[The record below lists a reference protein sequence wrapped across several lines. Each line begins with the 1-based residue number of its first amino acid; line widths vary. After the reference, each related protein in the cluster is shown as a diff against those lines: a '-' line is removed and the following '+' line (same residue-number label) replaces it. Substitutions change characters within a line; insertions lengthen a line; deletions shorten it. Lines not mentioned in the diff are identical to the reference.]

1 MKIFTAFLLLASI
14 NIFFIEPAYS
24 GWVGGN
30 DLLEK
35 FEAKKDDDL
44 GYRSGAYDGYVSGV
58 ADLSVDVLWCPP
70 KSITGGQIKKIVA
83 KYLKAHPEMLHKN
96 ADSLVINALKKP
108 FPCKK

>member
-24 GWVGGN
+24 GWVGN
-30 DLLEK
+30 DLLES

-44 GYRSGAYDGYVSGV
+44 GYRSGFYDGYVSGV
-58 ADLSVDVLWCPP
+58 ADLSVHVLWCPP
-70 KSITGGQIKKIVA
+70 KGITRGQTQKIVA

-96 ADSLVINALKKP
+96 ADYLVINAFKKP